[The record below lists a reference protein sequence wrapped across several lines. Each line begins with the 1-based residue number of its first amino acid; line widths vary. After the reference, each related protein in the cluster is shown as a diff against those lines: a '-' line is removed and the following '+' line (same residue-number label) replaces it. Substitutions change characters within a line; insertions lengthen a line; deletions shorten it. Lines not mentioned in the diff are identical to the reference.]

1 MRRSRPTAT
10 LTCRRPPA
18 TAEMCRLASMTNRRK
33 CHAGDRENLALAE
46 QAHSGQ
52 RAGTVHVALI
62 TLVIR
67 HLGGECPLGD
77 ARRCLVRARKAI
89 RKFAVEAV
97 LAPEVVVDSGLV
109 HPCLGG
115 IMGQFA
121 NGRLTNIAAMVAT
134 AVVLLLNVIL
144 ILQTSGVPIPGLP
157 A

>member
-62 TLVIR
+62 MLVIR

-77 ARRCLVRARKAI
+77 ARRCLVRARKAV
-89 RKFAVEAV
+89 RKFAVRISRNPWFDPRAESAS
-97 LAPEVVVDSGLV
+97 LSGSPQSIPGYIV
-109 HPCLGG
+109 GFGG
-115 IMGQFA
+115 EL
-121 NGRLTNIAAMVAT
+121 RLTWIKLENAADEMV
-134 AVVLLLNVIL
+134 V
-144 ILQTSGVPIPGLP
+144 
-157 A
+157 